1 MLGPLYKLLNICMNL
16 LPFALIIWGFQ
27 SMTWNTISAAS
38 VHTFRTFIEYKT
50 CGLNRWEHQ
59 CTDEAMCNQFPP
71 ARAFQ
76 RDCNNELNN
85 YPFDWNRNLQVT
97 DLQQAKENWDETG
110 IIMVAAFS
118 FLNLIWMAIYLKN
131 SGVFSHSFGTVGYH
145 YKNVRAMR
153 KRTYKYFGYF
163 LVLVLAGF
171 LAFGVISINDD
182 DEDEESTD
190 SIEQADKDN
199 AKSRMLTIYFN
210 GVFQCLMGFVALLTT
225 VEDTVEYGEKLM
237 NLKLKS
243 QPWQKSHSVMEK
255 FQDALSAA
263 RTGDREYLKE
273 LTDCGEGD
281 IDHILNDVTAI
292 KFELSCLQKVKNFIL
307 CKGGQ
312 QKNDEVNMT
321 NITVKD

>member
-1 MLGPLYKLLNICMNL
+1 
-16 LPFALIIWGFQ
+16 
-27 SMTWNTISAAS
+27 
-38 VHTFRTFIEYKT
+38 
-50 CGLNRWEHQ
+50 
-59 CTDEAMCNQFPP
+59 MCDWFPP
-71 ARAFQ
+71 ARAFK

-85 YPFDWNRNLQVT
+85 YPFDWDRNLQVI
-97 DLQQAKENWDETG
+97 DLQKAKEDWEKTG
-110 IIMVAAFS
+110 IAMVAAFS

-131 SGVFSHSFGTVGYH
+131 SGIFSHSFGTVGYH

-153 KRTYKYFGYF
+153 KRSYKYFGYF

-171 LAFGVISINDD
+171 LAFGVISINGA
-182 DEDEESTD
+182 EDEEEYD
-190 SIEQADKDN
+190 EFQQADKDE
-199 AKSRMLTIYFN
+199 AKSNMLTIYFN

-255 FQDALSAA
+255 FQDALAAA

-292 KFELSCLQKVKNFIL
+292 EFELSCLQKVKNFIF
-307 CKGGQ
+307 CKGDQ

-321 NITVKD
+321 NITVKN